1 MWPLT
6 CHEIGL
12 SYDQEERIRTTQRA
26 TLANPETW
34 INRHTALATKSVV
47 GSVHDAVGE
56 AQVAAKRRETNFM
69 DILTPEQR
77 VKFMTWSSRKGDVLR
92 RLGENNLVEAAGR
105 REGCGDEDYS
115 TSPDRHVAANLY
127 IIDHL
132 LSKVKQ
138 RASHTNAQAM
148 GQTMVLNS
156 FVNIHPTKL
165 KKLSRRP
172 SLETL
177 HGLDDKHD
185 SDGGNSKLS
194 REKSFP
200 SSGSLK
206 RSLNDMTLSA
216 DHATSMV
223 TSGSSSSLNSVTPE
237 SAQMAGQTAAMSV
250 LKDVMKIVPKNAWYC
265 PPAQQP
271 LDVPSQP
278 HTQPPQARKP
288 KSRAKKDN
296 TKYNP
301 PAQQHVASDDIDIPM
316 PTPVSVLLQTSDDF
330 ISSEPMYDQ
339 EEPLDADLE
348 PYSYSAESPDFMPEQ
363 VYSHASTSNTLGL
376 GHRHQSAPQLYTSS
390 LGGNISPTH
399 EFSYPSLLPQA
410 ANMGTIPESSG
421 VTNPMMMV
429 RSELSL
435 FYFFILNDIHLHSFF
450 FSATQSWG

>member
-1 MWPLT
+1 LHT
-6 CHEIGL
+6 SAQDTE
-12 SYDQEERIRTTQRA
+12 QTTV
-26 TLANPETW
+26 P
-34 INRHTALATKSVV
+34 
-47 GSVHDAVGE
+47 
-56 AQVAAKRRETNFM
+56 
-69 DILTPEQR
+69 
-77 VKFMTWSSRKGDVLR
+77 
-92 RLGENNLVEAAGR
+92 
-105 REGCGDEDYS
+105 
-115 TSPDRHVAANLY
+115 
-127 IIDHL
+127 
-132 LSKVKQ
+132 
-138 RASHTNAQAM
+138 
-148 GQTMVLNS
+148 NS

-216 DHATSMV
+216 DHVTMV
-223 TSGSSSSLNSVTPE
+223 NSGSNSSLNSVSPE

-250 LKDVMKIVPKNAWYC
+250 LQDVMKIVPKNAWYC
-265 PPAQQP
+265 PPPAQQP

-296 TKYNP
+296 TKHIP
-301 PAQQHVASDDIDIPM
+301 PAQQLVASDDIDIPM

-330 ISSEPMYDQ
+330 ISSEPMYEQ
-339 EEPLDADLE
+339 QEPLDADLE
-348 PYSYSAESPDFMPEQ
+348 SYSTESLDFMPEQ
-363 VYSHASTSNTLGL
+363 VTSHASTNNTLGL

-421 VTNPMMMV
+421 VTNPMMMPPSPGDTAFGDFV
-429 RSELSL
+429 MEELPEINTDDWAIGL
-435 FYFFILNDIHLHSFF
+435 DMDVDANQG
-450 FSATQSWG
+450 AA